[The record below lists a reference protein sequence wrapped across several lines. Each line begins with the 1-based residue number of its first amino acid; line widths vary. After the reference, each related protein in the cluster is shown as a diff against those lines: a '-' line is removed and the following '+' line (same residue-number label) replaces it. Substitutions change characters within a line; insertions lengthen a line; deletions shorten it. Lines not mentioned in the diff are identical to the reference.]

1 MDEAQIR
8 HLAQL
13 ARIELTA
20 EEIAAFQKDIAE
32 ILSYVDTLEEIV
44 AGKDA
49 TAPAVGPV
57 ANVMR
62 EDKVTTPAGTYDDTL
77 LAAMPETDN
86 RYLIVKQIL
95 TEKGTHNHD
104 RK

>member
-20 EEIAAFQKDIAE
+20 EEITAFQKDIAE

-44 AGKDA
+44 AEEES
-49 TAPAVGPV
+49 TAPAVGRV

-62 EDKVTTPAGTYDDTL
+62 EDEVTTPAGTYDDTL

-86 RYLIVKQIL
+86 RYLRVKQIL
-95 TEKGTHNHD
+95 AEKGTHHHD
-104 RK
+104 RQ